1 MLFNSFSFFI
11 FFVIFFIIYYSLKG
25 NLRIYFC
32 LASSYLFYSF
42 FSLKFLSL
50 IFFSTLI
57 DFIAGKK
64 IDEAKDTLRIFYLF
78 LSIFLNLLILGIFKY
93 YNFFIDSVANL
104 LLLFDIS
111 IEIRTLNIILPV
123 GISFY
128 TFQSMSY
135 TLDIYFRRCKVE
147 KKFLTFATF
156 VSFFPQLVAG
166 PIVRAKKFLPQLNK
180 NLKFRWCNFFL
191 GFEYIIFGF
200 FLKLCVADRLGIVV
214 DPTFL
219 NPESF
224 GGLIHMISTIF
235 FSFQIYADFGGYSL
249 IAIGVGRILGFNFGI
264 NFKRPYLASSFQDF
278 WRRWHIS
285 LSRWLKDYLYIP
297 LGGNRYGTL
306 NKYKSL
312 LVVMFLGGL
321 WHGASVNFIIW
332 GMFHGILLIINDF
345 LKKKKI
351 SLSQNLN
358 KLIVFFVVSILW
370 IIFRSDNL
378 LITKLKFKK
387 LCEFETFFQNFTY
400 DLFNLLIGFT
410 MILIVLSKDF
420 LEERKIRMSKNYR
433 IILSL
438 IFIWLISFVGIFEG
452 SNFIYFKF

>member
-1 MLFNSFSFFI
+1 M
-11 FFVIFFIIYYSLKG
+11 
-25 NLRIYFC
+25 
-32 LASSYLFYSF
+32 
-42 FSLKFLSL
+42 
-50 IFFSTLI
+50 
-57 DFIAGKK
+57 
-64 IDEAKDTLRIFYLF
+64 
-78 LSIFLNLLILGIFKY
+78 
-93 YNFFIDSVANL
+93 
-104 LLLFDIS
+104 
-111 IEIRTLNIILPV
+111 
-123 GISFY
+123 
-128 TFQSMSY
+128 
-135 TLDIYFRRCKVE
+135 
-147 KKFLTFATF
+147 
-156 VSFFPQLVAG
+156 
-166 PIVRAKKFLPQLNK
+166 
-180 NLKFRWCNFFL
+180 

-332 GMFHGILLIINDF
+332 GMLHGILLIINDF